1 MNQVPS
7 YQIDETEEIKELDS
21 SHISSLLNRQSNNN
35 EKLKKSKLQDYNN
48 STILLK
54 QSTQTRFEDFN
65 SPLILTAQNRIYINS
80 DMQLSQLDKKPK
92 SEDQKDHVIIGN
104 SSDQIINSNS
114 VSEPTS
120 GSGINENNSSK
131 KNDSDNQQIPNGLD
145 QSRQSQVNSK
155 LNALI
160 NTSEIRSQPKNPS
173 QKSYN
178 KYENLDFVSIFKQ
191 YDLISPNM
199 DGKNQ
204 NEIINFTSYKP
215 FNFQEYTILQGK
227 PLSDRSNNFSTQ
239 SHKFQLKDVIIDDFK
254 FKLSDLLNQSNRSN
268 SDDLLKVKKAMQQ
281 TPMKNLS
288 GLGYIRRKVSEKS
301 EFFVSN
307 KSNSNSRR
315 RKFSKLEALT
325 PTKIAHKKILLDN
338 ERIVSRQ
345 SQTQTGG
352 FGIAQHPIQQE
363 IDNLKSDEDSQRIS
377 RVLIKNDLRLSNE
390 SSKNID
396 EYNLRFSEV
405 MNDVF
410 KDSKRSNQTFD
421 SLTETGNSYDF
432 EDDGDTQDF
441 KNNSPRI
448 LTSLELDKYEEQF
461 HNKIII
467 QKSKIASFMSDNFT
481 SKIKKAVWAKGD
493 SLNIS
498 KQNSMKG
505 STATATSTSLMS
517 PSKVQLN
524 LFEIEKSQNAIMSM
538 TDNLDEQEI
547 HFITKQK
554 KYFVKAL
561 QDIDL
566 PHITN
571 ALVQGPDGKERRA
584 NFQNKKNQSA
594 SRSKHEFH
602 KAGSNLSGS
611 NVNLIQKKNTQF
623 SSQNSAIVKT
633 LSLTDQTLL
642 QLKEV
647 QKSQFPDEVLLIDVF
662 RNNKFKDIIKP
673 DVQSVRDV
681 NYFRIEIL
689 DQQFLEFI
697 QINIFNQDLKL
708 YGGLFHNHV
717 IKQENLIVTS
727 KSFNKRQVVEV
738 GRIYPQLV
746 LRFNLQRQSQ
756 LDESSNI
763 SSSPKRDQSP
773 VKIQSFRNDVS
784 SRLRLKSHVFLTN
797 TLTFIY
803 FNQDQTQNDEL
814 ALFDEKK
821 YKKSAVSSF
830 KLNEVFGYTIK
841 TLSLNLFEV
850 FEPKPDARSIIFKG
864 IKRKQQIDKKHKD
877 DIQVQKHKRTGREDF
892 GSGTS
897 NKMISNRGG
906 GSHSRNHSKSKR
918 TIQNQNTQ
926 QQQSLFQA
934 ISQSQQNHIHISYE
948 NQKGKQISQNP
959 SRTSSNMQLVNRWD
973 SSNGNVMSTMITS
986 SIQDNHQFK
995 ETRRSSF
1002 NTTKMKT
1009 MLYPPSI
1016 TSYSSSPAHSGEK
1029 VIQIT
1034 NFDNTGSKLPLPQI
1048 EKLNTISGGEL
1059 INKFRL
1065 NHNAN
1070 NQREISVGLLG
1081 PQNSGNLG
1089 GYSHL
1094 LANSSSNNSNSNSRN
1109 NSSRRQNQDGSSIHK
1124 NKNNNDTIGLFNS
1137 NETLRIKRSTKKL

>member
-571 ALVQGPDGKERRA
+571 ALVHGPDGKERRA

-611 NVNLIQKKNTQF
+611 NINLIQKKNTQL

-633 LSLTDQTLL
+633 LSLTDQALL

-647 QKSQFPDEVLLIDVF
+647 QKSQYPDGVLLIDVF

-697 QINIFNQDLKL
+697 QTNIFNQDLKL
-708 YGGLFHNHV
+708 YAGLFHNHV
-717 IKQENLIVTS
+717 IKEENLIVTS
-727 KSFNKRQVVEV
+727 KSFNKRQVVESWGSTYKGKGYKMIQV
-738 GRIYPQLV
+738 AYHLPLRDSSHQLK
-746 LRFNLQRQSQ
+746 F
-756 LDESSNI
+756 
-763 SSSPKRDQSP
+763 K
-773 VKIQSFRNDVS
+773 VS
-784 SRLRLKSHVFLTN
+784 EMMLVPDCGLSLT
-797 TLTFIY
+797 
-803 FNQDQTQNDEL
+803 QDQTQNDEL
-814 ALFDEKK
+814 TLFDEKK

-864 IKRKQQIDKKHKD
+864 IKRKQQIDKKHKH
-877 DIQVQKHKRTGREDF
+877 DIQVQKHKRTGRENF

-897 NKMISNRGG
+897 NQILSNRGG
-906 GSHSRNHSKSKR
+906 GSHHRNHSKSKR

-934 ISQSQQNHIHISYE
+934 ISQSQQNHIHIFYE

-973 SSNGNVMSTMITS
+973 SSNGNVMSTMISS

-1048 EKLNTISGGEL
+1048 EKLNTISGGESV
-1059 INKFRL
+1059 NKFRL
-1065 NHNAN
+1065 NHNN
-1070 NQREISVGLLG
+1070 PINQREISVGLLG